1 MFIFKYTTDLI
12 ILFLYNWFNSL
23 NVLKNRKLNLY
34 RFKFKESDVVYLE
47 IRTSDLNII
56 EENKNQ
62 FLFETKE
69 CILLKNMK
77 TEFEDKK

>member
-34 RFKFKESDVVYLE
+34 RFKFKESDVVYLG

>member
-34 RFKFKESDVVYLE
+34 RFKFKESDVVYLG

-56 EENKNQ
+56 EEDKNQ

>member
-34 RFKFKESDVVYLE
+34 RFKFKELDVVYLG